1 MCHINK
7 LFNFLKLLL
16 CCFTYD
22 FFLLVQV
29 ESDVIGQKN
38 SKLRKIEKARKLRVF
53 IDFPKIETFSG
64 SCKKFISCKGKAK
77 N

>member
-1 MCHINK
+1 
-7 LFNFLKLLL
+7 
-16 CCFTYD
+16 
-22 FFLLVQV
+22 LLVQV